1 MIAPLDKDHGGVAD
15 WNEVNSM
22 GKHGRQRAE
31 SPVPISFEE
40 RYGSLFENAGEGIF
54 QTTVSGRILN
64 VNPALA
70 RLFGYRSPEEM
81 KRNIKAVYRQ
91 IYADRSQREKS
102 LRQVET
108 RGHAQFE
115 FRFLRRDKSRG
126 WGYVSMHAVRN
137 ARGKTAYYEGY
148 FLDIT
153 RHKELEEQLQA
164 SRDLLEQ
171 RVVERTRKI
180 EQLNR
185 ELAADIAERKKIEKE
200 LRAREK
206 ELQRR
211 AVKLEAFNITLRTLL
226 EQREADRKEIE
237 RRILTNIDDL
247 IMPCVER
254 LKGTALTKQALAH
267 VQHLQENLRALTS
280 PFLSRIKE
288 NGRLTA
294 RELQI
299 ADYIKKGKSSKQ
311 IGALMRLSPGTVD
324 FHRNRI
330 RKKLNLRGKKV
341 SLQVYLADQS

>member
-1 MIAPLDKDHGGVAD
+1 MCRRSTRTSGSSA
-15 WNEVNSM
+15 
-22 GKHGRQRAE
+22 
-31 SPVPISFEE
+31 PISLEE

-54 QTTVSGRILN
+54 QTSVSGRILN

-70 RLFGYRSPEEM
+70 RLFGYRSPAEM
-81 KRNIKAVYRQ
+81 RKDIRNVSRQ
-91 IYADRSQREKS
+91 IYTDRHLREKI
-102 LRQVET
+102 LRRVEA
-108 RGHAQFE
+108 RGHTKFE
-115 FRFLRRDKSRG
+115 FRFRRKDNTLG
-126 WGYVSMHAVRN
+126 WGYVSKHAVRN
-137 ARGKTAYYEGY
+137 AQGRTAYYEG
-148 FLDIT
+148 FFVDMT
-153 RHKELEEQLQA
+153 AHKELEEQLQNA
-164 SRDLLEQ
+164 RDLLEQ

-180 EQLNR
+180 SVLNR
-185 ELAADIAERKKIEKE
+185 ELAADIAERKKVERE

-206 ELQRR
+206 ELNRR

-237 RRILTNIDDL
+237 RRVLANIDGL
-247 IMPCVER
+247 IMPCIER
-254 LKGTALTKQALAH
+254 IKGTALTRQAQVH

-288 NGRLTA
+288 NGHLTA

-299 ADYIKKGKSSKQ
+299 SDYIKKGKSSKQ

>member
-1 MIAPLDKDHGGVAD
+1 MSK
-15 WNEVNSM
+15 
-22 GKHGRQRAE
+22 RAKNL
-31 SPVPISFEE
+31 SGSSAPISLEE
-40 RYGSLFENAGEGIF
+40 RYGSLFDNAGEGIF
-54 QTTVSGRILN
+54 QTSVSGRVLN

-81 KRNIKAVYRQ
+81 KRSIKAVYRQ
-91 IYADRSQREKS
+91 IYADRNLREKI
-102 LRQVET
+102 LRGVEAE
-108 RGHAQFE
+108 GHAKFE
-115 FRFLRRDKSRG
+115 FRFLRKDKSQG
-126 WGYVSMHAVRN
+126 WGYTSMHAVRN
-137 ARGKTAYYEGY
+137 AQGKTAYYEG
-148 FLDIT
+148 FFVDMT
-153 RHKELEEQLQA
+153 AHKELEEKLQA

-180 EQLNR
+180 AELNR
-185 ELAADIAERKKIEKE
+185 ELAADIAQRKKAEKE

-247 IMPCVER
+247 IMPGVER
-254 LKGTALTKQALAH
+254 LKGTALTKQAQVH
-267 VQHLQENLRALTS
+267 VQHLQENLRTLTS
-280 PFLSRIKE
+280 PFLIRIKE
-288 NGRLTA
+288 NAHLTA

-324 FHRNRI
+324 FHRNQI
-330 RKKLNLRGKKV
+330 RKKLRLRGKKV

>member
-1 MIAPLDKDHGGVAD
+1 M
-15 WNEVNSM
+15 SR
-22 GKHGRQRAE
+22 HGRQRAA

-54 QTTVSGRILN
+54 QTSVSGRILN

-81 KRNIKAVYRQ
+81 KRNTKTVYRQ
-91 IYADRSQREKS
+91 VYADQR
-102 LRQVET
+102 LRKKILRKVEA
-108 RGHAQFE
+108 RGHAKFE
-115 FRFLRRDKSRG
+115 FQFRRKDNSLG

-148 FLDIT
+148 FLDMT

-164 SRDLLEQ
+164 SRDLLEH
-171 RVVERTRKI
+171 RVAERTRKI

-206 ELQRR
+206 ELHRR

-254 LKGTALTKQALAH
+254 LKGTALTKQAQVH
-267 VQHLQENLRALTS
+267 IQTLQENLRALTS
-280 PFLSRIKE
+280 PFLSRIKA
-288 NGRLTA
+288 NAHLTTT
-294 RELQI
+294 ELQI
-299 ADYIKKGKSSKQ
+299 ADYIKKGRSSKQ
-311 IGALMRLSPGTVD
+311 IGAIMRLSPGTVD

-341 SLQVYLADQS
+341 SLQEYLLDQS

>member
-1 MIAPLDKDHGGVAD
+1 MSKGGR
-15 WNEVNSM
+15 S
-22 GKHGRQRAE
+22 RAAA
-31 SPVPISFEE
+31 PVPISFEE

-54 QTTVSGRILN
+54 QTSVSGRILN

-70 RLFGYRSPEEM
+70 RLLGYRSPEEM
-81 KRNIKAVYRQ
+81 KRNTKTVYRQ
-91 IYADRSQREKS
+91 VYADQRLRAKI
-102 LRQVET
+102 LRQVEA
-108 RGHAQFE
+108 RGHVKFE
-115 FRFLRRDKSRG
+115 FHFRRKDNTLG

-137 ARGKTAYYEGY
+137 AGGKTAYYEGY
-148 FLDIT
+148 FLDMT

-180 EQLNR
+180 AELNR

-226 EQREADRKEIE
+226 EQRETDRKEIE
-237 RRILTNIDDL
+237 RRILTNIDEL
-247 IMPCVER
+247 IMPCIER
-254 LKGTALTKQALAH
+254 LKGTALTKQAQVH
-267 VQHLQENLRALTS
+267 VLHLQENLRTLTS

-288 NGRLTA
+288 DGRLTA

-311 IGALMRLSPGTVD
+311 IGGIMRLSPGTVD
-324 FHRNRI
+324 FHRNQI
-330 RKKLNLRGKKV
+330 RRKLNLRGKKV
-341 SLQVYLADQS
+341 SLQEYLLNQS

>member
-1 MIAPLDKDHGGVAD
+1 M
-15 WNEVNSM
+15 SM
-22 GKHGRQRAE
+22 SKRAKNP
-31 SPVPISFEE
+31 SGSSAPISLEE
-40 RYGSLFENAGEGIF
+40 RYGSLFDNAGEGIF
-54 QTTVSGRILN
+54 QTTVSGRVLN

-70 RLFGYRSPEEM
+70 RLFGYRSPGEM
-81 KRNIKAVYRQ
+81 KRNIKAAYRQ
-91 IYADRSQREKS
+91 VYADRNLREKI
-102 LRQVET
+102 LRRVEAE
-108 RGHAQFE
+108 GHATFE
-115 FRFLRRDKSRG
+115 FRFLRKDKSRG

-137 ARGKTAYYEGY
+137 VEGKTAYYEG
-148 FLDIT
+148 FFVDMT
-153 RHKELEEQLQA
+153 AHKELEEQLQK

-180 EQLNR
+180 AELNR
-185 ELAADIAERKKIEKE
+185 ELAADIAERKNVEKE
-200 LRAREK
+200 LRARER
-206 ELQRR
+206 ELKRR

-254 LKGTALTKQALAH
+254 LKGTALTKQAQAH

-288 NGRLTA
+288 NGHLTA

-311 IGALMRLSPGTVD
+311 IGALMRLSSGTVD

-330 RKKLNLRGKKV
+330 RKKWSLRGKKV

>member
-1 MIAPLDKDHGGVAD
+1 M
-15 WNEVNSM
+15 SM
-22 GKHGRQRAE
+22 SKRAQ
-31 SPVPISFEE
+31 SPSGSSEPISLEE

-54 QTTVSGRILN
+54 QTSVSGGILN

-70 RLFGYRSPEEM
+70 KLLGYRSPGEM

-91 IYADRSQREKS
+91 IYADAKQREKV
-102 LRQVET
+102 LRQVEA

-137 ARGKTAYYEGY
+137 ARGNTAYYEGY
-148 FLDIT
+148 FLDMT
-153 RHKELEEQLQA
+153 LHKELEEQLQI

-180 EQLNR
+180 AQLNR
-185 ELAADIAERKKIEKE
+185 ELAADVAERKKAEKE

-254 LKGTALTKQALAH
+254 LKGNALTKQAQVH
-267 VQHLQENLRALTS
+267 VQHLQENLRTLTS
-280 PFLSRIKE
+280 PFLSRIKA
-288 NGRLTA
+288 NAHLTA
-294 RELQI
+294 TELQI

-311 IGALMRLSPGTVD
+311 IGSIMRLSPGTVD
-324 FHRNRI
+324 FHRNQI
-330 RKKLNLRGKKV
+330 RKKLNIRGEKI
-341 SLQVYLADQS
+341 SLQAYLLNQS